1 MTLHYDF
8 PEISTIDDVIPHI
21 EGASEFIVAKKPWGT
36 VINYVTNLPA
46 TFPAVNSFEAAIRRE
61 CRGLIF
67 YPDGRLMSRRFHKF
81 FNIGERDDTREI
93 DVSRPHTILLKLDGS
108 MITPIFIDDG
118 VRWGTKMGLTDVAVQ
133 AEVFTSTRPQ
143 YEEFARHCRE
153 GDMTP
158 IFEWVS
164 RKQRI
169 VIDYPQDNLILT
181 ALRFNTSG
189 LYVKFHDMKLL
200 AGMYNIQVVDVI
212 DHDEDFCTTVANI
225 RASSDIEGVVVRF
238 DDGHMVKLK
247 ADTYVSLHRAKSLL
261 DNERD
266 VVGLILDQ
274 KVDDLLPLLPDQDRT
289 RLLEFAAAVFRDMEG
304 ARAEIGALLEIGR
317 AHV

>member
-289 RLLEFAAAVFRDMEG
+289 RLLEFAAAVDRKSTRLNSSHTDISRMPSS
-304 ARAEIGALLEIGR
+304 A
-317 AHV
+317 